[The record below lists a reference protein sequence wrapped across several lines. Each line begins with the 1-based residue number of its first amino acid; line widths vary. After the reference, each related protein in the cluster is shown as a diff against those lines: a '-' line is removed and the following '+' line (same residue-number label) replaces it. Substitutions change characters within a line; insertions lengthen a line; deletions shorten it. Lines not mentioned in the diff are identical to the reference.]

1 MHQGADQPG
10 IMGMQTGHQIG
21 TALGAQDLLLHP
33 TEYLLNLLIEF
44 SAVGD
49 DQHPAV
55 GHIFADPLGQP
66 DHGQALAA
74 ALGVPDDAA
83 IPAADI
89 CLGGTDAEILVMA
102 AGFLGARIKHD
113 KVVDQ
118 LQKARL
124 TAQLRQMLV
133 QQIGTRQ
140 IDMVGMDWIGWLF
153 PLQIVFLVSFNGAV
167 AHALSI
173 VARHH
178 QLHGGE
184 EVTDKIL
191 LLVIQVLVDTFRD
204 RDGRAFE
211 LNHAKGNAVDIEHQI
226 RSFLMLAL
234 DRHLFGNGKVVGLRI
249 SPVNKPDSLVLLTCT
264 HFFFHAITQQAI
276 DLLVGVIEEAP
287 FAETRRPIQLPEHL
301 GDQRRVH
308 SPPHQP
314 SGQQFRLDISVVLPC
329 MPIPQVAIAQLRLK

>member
-1 MHQGADQPG
+1 
-10 IMGMQTGHQIG
+10 MQTGHQIG
-21 TALGAQDLLLHP
+21 TALGTQDLLFHP
-33 TEYLLNLLIEF
+33 TEYLLDLLIEF
-44 SAVGD
+44 GTVGD
-49 DQHPAV
+49 DKHTAV

-89 CLGGTDAEILVMA
+89 SLGGTDAEILVMA

-124 TAQLRQMLV
+124 TAQLCQMLV

-153 PLQIVFLVSFNGAV
+153 PLQIVFLVGFDSAV
-167 AHALSI
+167 AHPLGV

-204 RDGRAFE
+204 RDGRALE
-211 LNHAKGNAVDIEHQI
+211 LNDAKGNAVDIEHQI
-226 RSFLMLAL
+226 RPFLMLAF

-249 SPVNKPDSLVLLTCT
+249 GPVNKPDSLVLLARPD
-264 HFFFHAITQQAI
+264 FFLHAITQQAI
-276 DLLVGVIEEAP
+276 DLLVGIIEEAP
-287 FAETRRPIQLPEHL
+287 FAQARRPIQLPEYL

-308 SPPHQP
+308 APPHQP
-314 SGQQFRLDISVVLPC
+314 SGQQLRLDIAVVLPC
-329 MPIPQVAIAQLRLK
+329 MPIPQIAIAQLRLK